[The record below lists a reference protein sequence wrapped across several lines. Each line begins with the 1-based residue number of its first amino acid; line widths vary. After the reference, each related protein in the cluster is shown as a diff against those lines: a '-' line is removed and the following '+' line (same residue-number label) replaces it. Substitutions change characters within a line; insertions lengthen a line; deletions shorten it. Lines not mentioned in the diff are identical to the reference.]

1 MENRRLA
8 FHTTSKK
15 LKKPCMKTLLIILF
29 TWTSLA
35 TLAQTPIV
43 YDVVLQGG
51 RVMDPETKL
60 DAINLKTLCFMPVSK
75 E

>member
-1 MENRRLA
+1 
-8 FHTTSKK
+8 
-15 LKKPCMKTLLIILF
+15 MKTLLIILF